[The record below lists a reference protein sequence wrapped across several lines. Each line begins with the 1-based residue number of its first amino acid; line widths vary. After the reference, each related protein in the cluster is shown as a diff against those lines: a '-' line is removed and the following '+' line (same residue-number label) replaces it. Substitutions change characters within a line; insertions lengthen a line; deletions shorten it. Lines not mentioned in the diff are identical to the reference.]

1 LEIKVF
7 TAAYRGGSQF
17 WKGLQAV
24 KEKCL
29 RGLKYVVRNGKKAR
43 FWLDVWLGECP
54 LKIRFPILYDAC
66 LQQTWSVYQVLHEG
80 VVDLTFRRA
89 FGERELLEWEQ
100 LLGMVVF
107 TTASLYRELFFPGV
121 INREL
126 MDVWGASLPLKI
138 KVFVWQVYNDKIQ
151 SEEQLC
157 KRNWPR
163 ESGCK
168 LCGEKETTDHI
179 IFGCMMARFL
189 WCVCRDAFGWRA
201 TPTKVSKYIE
211 EVLEGG
217 NRKTEMLYIFIFG
230 CAAWS
235 LWLIR
240 NDFVF
245 NDLLVSSP
253 EVCIFRFISFMQRW
267 AILCKAEEKLMVDEA
282 VQRLKDQLSL
292 LRSEAGD

>member
-179 IFGCMMARFL
+179 IFGC
-189 WCVCRDAFGWRA
+189 
-201 TPTKVSKYIE
+201 I
-211 EVLEGG
+211 
-217 NRKTEMLYIFIFG
+217 
-230 CAAWS
+230 
-235 LWLIR
+235 
-240 NDFVF
+240 
-245 NDLLVSSP
+245 
-253 EVCIFRFISFMQRW
+253 
-267 AILCKAEEKLMVDEA
+267 
-282 VQRLKDQLSL
+282 
-292 LRSEAGD
+292 

>member
-1 LEIKVF
+1 MGAGGLDFTNAKTLNECLLSKWIFKLE
-7 TAAYRGGSQF
+7 RGDENICMNMLRKKYLGD
-17 WKGLQAV
+17 KGLQAV

-54 LKIRFPILYDAC
+54 LKICFPILYDAC
-66 LQQTWSVYQVLHEG
+66 LQQTWSAYQVLHEG

-100 LLGMVVF
+100 LLGMVEGFVLTHEADSVNWTLEKTGVF

-138 KVFVWQVYNDKIQ
+138 K
-151 SEEQLC
+151 
-157 KRNWPR
+157 
-163 ESGCK
+163 
-168 LCGEKETTDHI
+168 
-179 IFGCMMARFL
+179 
-189 WCVCRDAFGWRA
+189 
-201 TPTKVSKYIE
+201 
-211 EVLEGG
+211 
-217 NRKTEMLYIFIFG
+217 
-230 CAAWS
+230 
-235 LWLIR
+235 
-240 NDFVF
+240 
-245 NDLLVSSP
+245 
-253 EVCIFRFISFMQRW
+253 RW